1 MLRGIQ
7 NATRNW
13 LGRLITGILL
23 GLIAISFA
31 VWGIGDIFRGFGTS
45 TVAKVGSTEIGVE
58 RFRQSYNEQMQR
70 LIRQVGKPIPADQAR
85 ALGLHRQLL
94 GQMIAEAALEE
105 DIRRLGLNLPNE
117 LVAQQIR
124 NDPSFRGLSGQFDP
138 NRFNA
143 ILRELGYT
151 EARYVAERRRQMLQ
165 QEIIRSLAGEL
176 KTPEI
181 AIDAQNRFVNELRAL
196 DYIVLGPDQ
205 VGEIADPTPEE
216 LTKFYDER
224 KNLFRAPEFRKVEIV
239 TLSADALANAMTIS
253 EEDAKKVYDADRV
266 RYVTPERRAV
276 HQIVF
281 QNEADAREALDKIKQ
296 PGMTFDTYAASPE
309 RKGSDVNL
317 GMVPKSQILDPAV
330 ANAAFALP
338 ADTTSEPV
346 KGRFG
351 TVLIHVGKIEPEV
364 VRPFDEV
371 AAELKRDLAV
381 TRARAEVRTLYD
393 KLEDERG
400 GGGTLA
406 ELAKKVGL
414 PVQTI
419 EAVDRSGRG
428 PDGKPVSQLPDGAN
442 LYSAIFGAEIG
453 MENDP
458 VQLAKGDGYVWYEV
472 AASTPSRE
480 RPLDDVRDRVI
491 ERWRND
497 QVAARLKELAKQT
510 VEKVT
515 ATSIA
520 DAAAAIGAKPQFI
533 VALRRDR
540 TQGDF
545 PATALDAVFGTPKDG
560 VGSAQGSSATE
571 WVVFRVT
578 GVTVPAIDPNSAD
591 AKRIRDGLT
600 SMLTEDLVAQYLANL
615 QSTLGA
621 TINEGALNQVI
632 GGGRTN

>member
-13 LGRLITGILL
+13 LGRLITGTLL

-31 VWGIGDIFRGFGTS
+31 VWGIGDIFRGFGAS

-85 ALGLHRQLL
+85 ALGLHRQML

-105 DIRRLGLNLPNE
+105 NIRQLGLNLPNE

-124 NDPSFRGLSGQFDP
+124 NDPSFRGVTGQFDR

-151 EARYVAERRRQMLQ
+151 EARYVTERRKQMLQ
-165 QEIIRSLAGEL
+165 QEIIRSLTGEL
-176 KTPEI
+176 KVPEI
-181 AIDAQNRFVNELRAL
+181 AIDAQNRFANELRAL
-196 DYIVLGPDQ
+196 DYIAIGPDQ
-205 VGEIADPTPEE
+205 AGEIKDPTPDE
-216 LTKFYDER
+216 LAKFYDER
-224 KNLFRAPEFRKVEIV
+224 KTLFRAPEFRKVDIV
-239 TLSADALANAMTIS
+239 TLSADGLAKTITIS
-253 EEDAKKVYDADRV
+253 DEDVKKAYEADRAK
-266 RYVTPERRAV
+266 YVTPERRAV

-281 QNEADAREALDKIKQ
+281 PSEADAREALETIKQ
-296 PGMTFDTYAASPE
+296 PDMTFDKYAASAE
-309 RKGSDVNL
+309 RKGSDINL

-330 ANAAFALP
+330 ADAAFALQP
-338 ADTTSEPV
+338 DSTSEPV

-351 TVLIHVGKIEPEV
+351 SVLIHVGKVEPET
-364 VRPFDEV
+364 VRPLEAVSAD
-371 AAELKRDLAV
+371 LKRDLALA
-381 TRARAEVRTLYD
+381 RARTEVRGFYD

-400 GGGTLA
+400 AGGTLA
-406 ELAKKVGL
+406 EIAKKVGL

-419 EAVDRSGRG
+419 DAVDRSGRG
-428 PDGKPVSQLPDGAN
+428 PDGNPVSQLPEGAN
-442 LYSAIFGAEIG
+442 LYSAIFSADVGA
-453 MENDP
+453 ENDP
-458 VQLAKGDGYVWYEV
+458 VRFANGEGYVWYEV
-472 AASTPSRE
+472 ASTTPSRE
-480 RPLDDVRDRVI
+480 RPLEDVRDRVI

-497 QVAARLKELAKQT
+497 QIAARIREVAKQT
-510 VEKVT
+510 VEKAK
-515 ATSIA
+515 ATTIA
-520 DAAAAIGAKPQFI
+520 EAAAAIGAKPQFI

-545 PATALDAVFGTPKDG
+545 PATALDAVFQTPKDG
-560 VGSAQGSSATE
+560 VGSAQGASATE
-571 WVVFRVT
+571 WVVFRIS
-578 GVTVPAIDPNSAD
+578 GVTVPALDPNSAD

-615 QSTLGA
+615 QASLGA
-621 TINEGALNQVI
+621 TINESALNQVV
-632 GGGRTN
+632 GGSVR